1 MTPEAL
7 RRAFP
12 GVLVEHYR
20 EIGSTN
26 DRAKT
31 LAAGKTPPFSV
42 IYADAQTAGRGR
54 FERAFYSPAG
64 SGLYLSLL
72 LRPTAFPASEAARL
86 TGYTAVALCGALEEL
101 CPGISEELR
110 LKWVNDIYLRRKK
123 LCGILTE
130 GRIAP
135 DGSLDYAVVGIGLNL
150 TTEFPG
156 ELREIATSLAIE
168 GYAPPAPE
176 AVIAA
181 LLPRIAEYE
190 RDLVAPAPAYL
201 REYREKLLFKDE
213 KVTILEGNGD
223 KRLQGIL
230 RGLDDTGALL
240 LETAEGLQTI
250 AAGEISL
257 RPAETR

>member
-12 GVLVEHYR
+12 GVLFEHHA

-26 DRAKT
+26 DRAKA
-31 LAAGKTPPFSV
+31 LAAGETPPFSV

-54 FERAFYSPAG
+54 FARAFYSPAG

-86 TGYTAVALCGALEEL
+86 TGYTAVALCEALDEL
-101 CPGISEELR
+101 CPGIGKELK
-110 LKWVNDIYLRRKK
+110 LKWVNDIYLRERK

-150 TTEFPG
+150 STEFPK

-168 GYAPPAPE
+168 GFAPPAPE
-176 AVIAA
+176 AIIAA
-181 LLPRIAEYE
+181 LLPRIATYE
-190 RDLVAPAPAYL
+190 RDLVAPCPAYL
-201 REYREKLLFKDE
+201 EKYRARLLYKNE
-213 KVTILEGNGD
+213 EIAVLEGSGEQTL
-223 KRLQGIL
+223 RGML

-240 LETAEGLQTI
+240 LETEGGIVTV
-250 AAGEISL
+250 AAGEISI
-257 RPAETR
+257 RRT